1 MCYEFSPMMRR
12 QTVSDHIM
20 ERSSQYFVFGLEDQR
35 YALSL
40 AAVLRVIRAVELTY
54 LPNAP
59 DNLVGLLNMGGEIL
73 PVLNI
78 RRRFSLAHRHV
89 EIDDRIVICK
99 SGARTVA
106 FITDMVVGV
115 VELSSEAVDEAV
127 RILPEMAP
135 FIEGV
140 GKLDDNT
147 ILIYDLDR
155 LFSIEETRELM
166 KDVPMEQQWGTS
178 KK

>member
-1 MCYEFSPMMRR
+1 
-12 QTVSDHIM
+12 M
-20 ERSSQYFVFGLEDQR
+20 ERSLQYYVFGLEDQR
-35 YALSL
+35 YALAL
-40 AAVLRVIRAVELTY
+40 AAVLKVIRAVELTY
-54 LPNAP
+54 LPDAP

-78 RRRFSLAHRHV
+78 RRRFSLAHRDV

-99 SGARTVA
+99 AGARTVA

-115 VELSSEAVDEAV
+115 VELTSEEVDEAV

-147 ILIYDLDR
+147 VLIYDLNR
-155 LFSIEETRELM
+155 LFSIQEIEGL
-166 KDVPMEQQWGTS
+166 VIQPS
-178 KK
+178 

>member
-1 MCYEFSPMMRR
+1 
-12 QTVSDHIM
+12 M

-35 YALSL
+35 YALAL

-59 DNLVGLLNMGGEIL
+59 DNLVGLLNMGGEIV

-78 RRRFSLAHRHV
+78 RKRFSLAHHDV
-89 EIDDRIVICK
+89 GIDDRIVICEA
-99 SGARTVA
+99 GVRTVA
-106 FITDMVVGV
+106 FIADMVVGV
-115 VELSSEAVDEAV
+115 VELALEEVDEAE

-147 ILIYDLDR
+147 VLIYDLDR
-155 LFSIEETRELM
+155 LFSIEETRKLM
-166 KDVPMEQQWGTS
+166 KDVPMEEQ
-178 KK
+178 

>member
-1 MCYEFSPMMRR
+1 
-12 QTVSDHIM
+12 M
-20 ERSSQYFVFGLEDQR
+20 ERSLQYFVFGLEDQR
-35 YALSL
+35 YALAL
-40 AAVLRVIRAVELTY
+40 AAVLKVIRAVELTY
-54 LPNAP
+54 LPDAP

-78 RRRFSLAHRHV
+78 RRRFSLAHRDV

-99 SGARTVA
+99 AGERTVA

-115 VELSSEAVDEAV
+115 VELTSEEVDEAV

-147 ILIYDLDR
+147 VLIYDLNR
-155 LFSIEETRELM
+155 LFSIQEIEGL
-166 KDVPMEQQWGTS
+166 VIQPS
-178 KK
+178 